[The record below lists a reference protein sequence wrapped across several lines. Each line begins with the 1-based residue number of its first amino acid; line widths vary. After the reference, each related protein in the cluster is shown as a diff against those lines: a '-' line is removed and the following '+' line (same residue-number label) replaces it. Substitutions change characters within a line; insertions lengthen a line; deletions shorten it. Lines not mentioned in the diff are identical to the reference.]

1 MTRPTVIRRSL
12 WLTTFVLVVL
22 LPPAVKGFGQT
33 IALPRPMPSYNQ
45 AYREGANAWGTC
57 DLGTNG
63 CPDEIW
69 LTGCLVTAF
78 ASVLDYYGVDVSL
91 SASESYT
98 GRAVT
103 GMNPGLLNDWLQG
116 HGGFGDCS
124 QDPYGSCCLNW
135 SRLPGNLELT
145 FHSNRS
151 DVGLNPVAAV
161 VIDHALRQG
170 YPVIAGVHW
179 GAFCNGST
187 TQSEDCH
194 WVVLTGKVGSTYAI
208 VDPFNPD
215 PTSPS
220 GVRTTLSD
228 GVKGTY
234 IIDRFVVVE
243 PGAPV
248 TPIVSPD
255 GTTSNPVA
263 SSQSGGSETLSG
275 LFAAIAVVGA
285 LAAVIALIVSANP

>member
-1 MTRPTVIRRSL
+1 
-12 WLTTFVLVVL
+12 
-22 LPPAVKGFGQT
+22 
-33 IALPRPMPSYNQ
+33 
-45 AYREGANAWGTC
+45 
-57 DLGTNG
+57 
-63 CPDEIW
+63 
-69 LTGCLVTAF
+69 
-78 ASVLDYYGVDVSL
+78 
-91 SASESYT
+91 
-98 GRAVT
+98 
-103 GMNPGLLNDWLQG
+103 MNPGLLNGWLQR

-179 GAFCNGST
+179 GAFCNGGTS
-187 TQSEDCH
+187 QSEDCH
-194 WVVLTGKVGSTYAI
+194 WVVLTGKAGDTYAI

-215 PTSPS
+215 SARST
-220 GVRTTLSD
+220 GVRTTLAD

-234 IIDRFVVVE
+234 IIDRFVVIE
-243 PGAPV
+243 QKAPV
-248 TPIVSPD
+248 TPAVSSE
-255 GTTSNPVA
+255 GTSSAPTS
-263 SSQSGGSETLSG
+263 SSQSRGSETLSG

>member
-1 MTRPTVIRRSL
+1 MIRLSILRRGL
-12 WLTTFVLVVL
+12 WLALLVPFLL
-22 LPPAVKGFGQT
+22 LPPAVAGFSDT
-33 IALPRPMPSYNQ
+33 IALPRPMPSFNQ
-45 AYREGANAWGTC
+45 AYRTGPDAWGSC
-57 DLGTNG
+57 GLGTNG

-78 ASVLDYYGVDVSL
+78 ACVLDYYGVEVPL
-91 SASESYT
+91 TAGESYT
-98 GRAVT
+98 GTAIT
-103 GMNPGLLNDWLQG
+103 GMNPGLLNDWLQR
-116 HGGFGDCS
+116 HGGFGDCA

-135 SRLPGNLELT
+135 SSLPGNLELT

-170 YPVIAGVHW
+170 VPVIAGVHW
-179 GAFCNGST
+179 GAFCNGGT

-194 WVVLTGKVGSTYAI
+194 WVVLTGKAGDTYAI

-215 PTSPS
+215 PTSPT
-220 GVRTTLSD
+220 GVRTTLAD
-228 GVKGTY
+228 GVKGNY

-243 PGAPV
+243 QVKAWNPTVPSEGPSS
-248 TPIVSPD
+248 SPA
-255 GTTSNPVA
+255 A
-263 SSQSGGSETLSG
+263 SSNRGGTETLSG

-285 LAAVIALIVSANP
+285 LATVIALIVSANP